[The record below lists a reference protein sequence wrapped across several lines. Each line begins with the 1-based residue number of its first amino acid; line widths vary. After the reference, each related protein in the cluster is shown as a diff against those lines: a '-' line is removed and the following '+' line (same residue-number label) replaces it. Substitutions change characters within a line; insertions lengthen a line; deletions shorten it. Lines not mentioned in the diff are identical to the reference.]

1 MDNPGDE
8 GSAINRGGFYL
19 FLAAITLAMAYV
31 VWPFAAPLLWAA
43 LAAIMF
49 QPLYQWIYA
58 RSNDSPNRSA
68 VAALLIIT
76 FAVLIPSFIIG
87 GLIVDEAANVVIA
100 FQEGRIDIA
109 ALVDDVIN
117 ALPSNIQQ
125 WLDDSGWGDMSEMQA
140 SAQQFIGES
149 AGLIAQQAISIGG
162 GVFGFV
168 LSFATGLYVTYFLL
182 RDGKAISARI
192 MHDLPLENTIA
203 RELADRFIGI
213 VRATIKGSVVV
224 GIVQGTLGAITFWIV
239 GMPSVVLFGM
249 VMAIASLLPAV
260 GSGLV
265 WVPAAIYLL
274 ATGSIW
280 EGLFVVFSGVVI
292 IGMADNILRPIL
304 VGRDTGIPDWIILIT
319 TLGGIA
325 TLGLSGVVLGPLVA
339 GLFLAGWS
347 IIQDFREPVPV
358 ETPDE
363 VKDAEAIL
371 QAAPE

>member
-1 MDNPGDE
+1 MDHSESE

-19 FLAAITLAMAYV
+19 FLAAITLAMVFV
-31 VWPFAAPLLWAA
+31 VWPFAAPLLWAT

-49 QPLYQWIYA
+49 QPLYQWIYT
-58 RSNDSPNRSA
+58 RSNDSPNKSA
-68 VAALLIIT
+68 LAALLVIT
-76 FAVLIPSFIIG
+76 FAVLIPGFIIG
-87 GLIVDEAANVVIA
+87 GLIVEQAAALVLA

-109 ALVDDVIN
+109 GMVNDVIN
-117 ALPSNIQQ
+117 ALPASVQQ
-125 WLDDSGWGDMSEMQA
+125 WLVESGWGEMSDLQER
-140 SAQQFIGES
+140 AQQFIGES
-149 AGLIAQQAISIGG
+149 AGLIAQQAIAIGG

-168 LSFATGLYVTYFLL
+168 LSFTVGLYVTYFLL
-182 RDGKAISARI
+182 RDGKAIAARI
-192 MHDLPLENTIA
+192 MHDLPLEDRIVK
-203 RELADRFIGI
+203 ELADRFLGI
-213 VRATIKGSVVV
+213 VRATVKGSVVV

-239 GMPSVVLFGM
+239 GLPSVVLFGLL
-249 VMAIASLLPAV
+249 MAIASLLPAV

-265 WVPAAIYLL
+265 WVPAAIWLL

-304 VGRDTGIPDWIILIT
+304 VGRDTGIPDWVILIT

-347 IIQDFREPVPV
+347 IIQEIREPGPV
-358 ETPDE
+358 ERTHGDLSSGALTE
-363 VKDAEAIL
+363 
-371 QAAPE
+371 